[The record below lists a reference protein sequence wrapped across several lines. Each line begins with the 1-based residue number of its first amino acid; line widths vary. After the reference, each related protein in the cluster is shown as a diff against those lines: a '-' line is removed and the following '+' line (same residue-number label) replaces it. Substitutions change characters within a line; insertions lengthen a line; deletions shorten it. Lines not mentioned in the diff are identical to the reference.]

1 MNNSISCDLPK
12 KVENPD
18 VLENSEKNEKSE
30 NSEKSGIS
38 VGNFVQLLWEVKCKN
53 GETQYKTD
61 FTQKNLLHYGHFK
74 GWLED
79 LDENHPENLLDK
91 RTAARIIHLFMKIEL
106 NVQDVPEIKQAEKL
120 SDLYVCRVCVNHVAQ
135 VFIRGI
141 ISAEK
146 LPDGSEKIFFNHCA
160 LVTKKTA
167 LEMIQKI
174 KNLYS
179 INQK

>member
-18 VLENSEKNEKSE
+18 VLENSE

-38 VGNFVQLLWEVKCKN
+38 VGNFVQFLWEVKCKN
-53 GETQYKTD
+53 GEAQYKTD

-167 LEMIQKI
+167 IEMIQKI
-174 KNLYS
+174 KN
-179 INQK
+179 II